1 MTNCI
6 VVENEENIKRVSCG
20 CDMIECEW
28 DFRLKLS
35 DVEGLKLLSE
45 G

>member
-1 MTNCI
+1 MTNWI

-20 CDMIECEW
+20 CFMIECKW
-28 DFRLKLS
+28 DFRLGLS
-35 DVEGLKLLSE
+35 DSEGLKLLSE